1 MSNDLQR
8 LRVSYENSEIPAKML
23 REEIDWLTF
32 ANNSYLVAYVTSNA
46 DITSLLLIR
55 DGNKN
60 VKEGYIT
67 VILPSD
73 LLVHPGILYVE
84 N

>member
-8 LRVSYENSEIPAKML
+8 LYISYENGKIPAKML
-23 REEIDWLTF
+23 REEIDWLSF
-32 ANNSYLVAYVTSNA
+32 SNNSYLVAYVASNA
-46 DITSLLLIR
+46 DMTSLLLIR

-73 LLVHPGILYVE
+73 LLVHNGILHAE
-84 N
+84 S